1 MMMMMMAMNI
11 EKRKNE
17 RDILRLYRLLE
28 ISMYLFRTAPEQKD
42 FQAFFFFSPY
52 QPTWKCCDIY
62 KKKKNPNPHNP
73 EFTVRATR

>member
-42 FQAFFFFSPY
+42 FQAFFFFSH
-52 QPTWKCCDIY
+52 Y
-62 KKKKNPNPHNP
+62 KPK
-73 EFTVRATR
+73 